1 MTDTDHDTDT
11 EVEANDT
18 VADDTDA
25 QVRAARRAALRLAN
39 VDEETRNAA
48 LNAIADAIRDHEA
61 EILAANAEDVAE
73 AEEMLAR
80 GEYTEALVDRLK
92 LDATKVESIAGM
104 VESVAEQEDPL
115 GETLAARELDEGL
128 ELYRVAVPIGVVA
141 TVFESRP
148 DALVQIA
155 ALALKS
161 GNAVIL
167 KGGSE
172 ASASNRVLYE
182 TVREAVADVAS
193 DVDGDG
199 PSDVASGGD
208 GGGPS
213 DGVPGG
219 WAQLIEAH
227 EAVDRLLELD
237 DLVDLVM
244 PRGSSEFVSYIQ
256 DNTQI
261 PVLGHTEGIC
271 HVYVDRDADLPTAED
286 VALDAKVQYPAVCN
300 AVETLL
306 VDEAVAEAFL
316 PGVVERYESE
326 GVELR
331 GDERTRDIVDVGAAT
346 ADDWTTEYG
355 DLELSIKVVDGVY
368 EAVEHV
374 NENGSKH
381 TESILTED
389 AETAETFMTG
399 VDAASVFHN
408 ASTRFADGYRYG
420 LGAEVGISTGK
431 IHARGPVGLAGLTTY
446 KYYLEGDGHLVA
458 TYAGDDAKPFTHRE
472 FDGAWT
478 PGRRSE
484 R

>member
-1 MTDTDHDTDT
+1 MTETDHDTD
-11 EVEANDT
+11 
-18 VADDTDA
+18 A
-25 QVRAARRAALRLAN
+25 QVTAAERAALRLAN
-39 VDEETRNAA
+39 VGEAERNAA
-48 LNAIADAIRDHEA
+48 LKSIAGAIREREA
-61 EILAANAEDVAE
+61 EILEANDEDVAE
-73 AEEMLAR
+73 AEAMLER
-80 GEYTEALVDRLK
+80 GEYTQALVDRLK
-92 LDATKVESIAGM
+92 LDAAKLDDIASM
-104 VESVAEQEDPL
+104 VESVAGQDDPL
-115 GETLAARELDEGL
+115 GATLSARELDDDL

-172 ASASNRVLYE
+172 ASESNRVLYE
-182 TVREAVADVAS
+182 IIREATDERFEEL
-193 DVDGDG
+193 
-199 PSDVASGGD
+199 PK
-208 GGGPS
+208 
-213 DGVPGG
+213 G

-237 DLVDLVM
+237 EQVDLVM
-244 PRGSSEFVSYIQ
+244 PRGSSGFVSYIQ

-261 PVLGHTEGIC
+261 PVLGHTEGVC
-271 HVYVDRDADLPTAED
+271 HVYVDSEADLGIAED
-286 VALDAKVQYPAVCN
+286 IAFDAKVQYPAVCN

-306 VDEAVAEAFL
+306 VNDSVAADFL
-316 PGVVERYESE
+316 PGLVERYEDA

-331 GDERTRDIVDVGAAT
+331 GDEATREVVDIGAAT
-346 ADDWTTEYG
+346 AADWRTEYG
-355 DLELSIKVVDGVY
+355 DLELSIKLVEDVY

-381 TESILTED
+381 TESIVTEAAD
-389 AETAETFMTG
+389 TAETFMTG
-399 VDAASVFHN
+399 IDATSVFHN

-446 KYYLEGDGHLVA
+446 KYYLEGEGHLVA
-458 TYAGDDAKPFTHRE
+458 SYSGADALPFTHAE
-472 FDGAWT
+472 LDAEWT
-478 PGRRSE
+478 PGRRSGE
-484 R
+484 

>member
-1 MTDTDHDTDT
+1 MTDERDRKPMTDERDRKPMTDERDRKPRADTHDTKPMTDEHDTDT
-11 EVEANDT
+11 QVTEA
-18 VADDTDA
+18 
-25 QVRAARRAALRLAN
+25 QRAALRLAN
-39 VDEETRNAA
+39 VEEADRNAA
-48 LNAIADAIRDHEA
+48 LASIAEAIRDRKA
-61 EILAANAEDVAE
+61 EILEANAEDVAE
-73 AEEMLAR
+73 AEAMLER
-80 GEYTEALVDRLK
+80 GEYTQALVDRLK
-92 LDATKVESIAGM
+92 LDAAKLEDIASM
-104 VESVAEQEDPL
+104 VESVAEQDDPL
-115 GETLAARELDEGL
+115 GETLSARELDEDL

-172 ASASNRVLYE
+172 ASESNRVLHGII
-182 TVREAVADVAS
+182 REAT
-193 DVDGDG
+193 DGRFEEI
-199 PSDVASGGD
+199 PE
-208 GGGPS
+208 
-213 DGVPGG
+213 G
-219 WAQLIEAH
+219 WAGLIEAH

-237 DLVDLVM
+237 DQVDLVM

-261 PVLGHTEGIC
+261 PVLGHTEGVC
-271 HVYVDRDADLPTAED
+271 HVYVDSEADLGMAEEI
-286 VALDAKVQYPAVCN
+286 AFDAKVQYPAVCN

-306 VDEAVAEAFL
+306 VDDAVADEFL
-316 PGVVERYESE
+316 PGLVERYEE
-326 GVELR
+326 AGVELR
-331 GDERTRDIVDVGAAT
+331 GDERSREIVDVGAAT
-346 ADDWTTEYG
+346 AADWRTEYG
-355 DLELSIKVVDGVY
+355 DLELSIKVVEGVY
-368 EAVEHV
+368 EAVEHI

-381 TESILTED
+381 TESIVTEE

-399 VDAASVFHN
+399 IDAASVFHN

-458 TYAGDDAKPFTHRE
+458 SYAGEDAIPFTHRE
-472 FDGAWT
+472 FDAAWT

-484 R
+484 